1 MLYGKSPFLHE
12 NPNLMYGRIIE
23 GEPTFPKEFKY
34 SEEVI
39 DLIKKLLKKNGAE
52 RIGYDDEQEIFTH
65 PWFNDIDFAKL
76 IAKKLPAV
84 VIPCVEEST
93 TRTRKSLSHRPTDE
107 ELEEQAFED
116 ELDLSFEHE
125 NTPSKQKKIGVNDSL
140 DDFSYFE
147 EEGWVETAIDAHD
160 DENILEEFEDEK
172 RIQML
177 TNIEEYSELSGLD
190 EEEGGGKKE
199 KRDALNSPQGELART
214 VSTEDEK
221 ERLKRKGS
229 IDSQFSEKIKLNTPK
244 DSEKSEK
251 KSQDNSSNPVLKKA
265 DSSDTV
271 TDSKKNSS
279 SPSSCLLKK
288 DKDKPLC
295 MDPILP
301 ASPGQVH
308 TSG

>member
-12 NPNLMYGRIIE
+12 NPNLMYGRILE

-34 SEEVI
+34 SDDVI

-76 IAKKLPAV
+76 IAKKLPSV
-84 VIPCVEEST
+84 VIPCVEESIP
-93 TRTRKSLSHRPTDE
+93 RTRKSLSQRPTEE
-107 ELEEQAFED
+107 ELEEQAFEN

-125 NTPSKQKKIGVNDSL
+125 NTPSKQKKLGVNDSM

-160 DENILEEFEDEK
+160 DDHILEEFEDEK

-177 TNIEEYSELSGLD
+177 TNIEEYSELSGAD
-190 EEEGGGKKE
+190 EEEGVKKE
-199 KRDALNSPQGELART
+199 KRDALNSPQGELAKS
-214 VSTEDEK
+214 VSNEEEK
-221 ERLKRKGS
+221 EKIKRKAS
-229 IDSQFSEKIKLNTPK
+229 IDSQFGEKIKSTPK
-244 DSEKSEK
+244 DSDKAERKTIDS
-251 KSQDNSSNPVLKKA
+251 SSNPVLKKA
-265 DSSDTV
+265 DSSDTI

-279 SPSSCLLKK
+279 PSSALLKK
-288 DKDKPLC
+288 DKEKQIC
-295 MDPILP
+295 IDPMMP
-301 ASPGQVH
+301 ASPGQVR

>member
-12 NPNLMYGRIIE
+12 NPNLMYGRILE
-23 GEPTFPKEFKY
+23 GEPVFPKEFKY
-34 SEEVI
+34 SEDVI

-76 IAKKLPAV
+76 IAKKLTAV
-84 VIPCVEEST
+84 IIPCVEET
-93 TRTRKSLSHRPTDE
+93 TRTRRSLSQRPTEE
-107 ELEEQAFED
+107 ELEEQALED

-125 NTPSKQKKIGVNDSL
+125 NTPSKQKKPGVNDSL

-147 EEGWVETAIDAHD
+147 EEGWVETAIDAQD

-177 TNIEEYSELSGLD
+177 TNIEEYSELSAAD
-190 EEEGGGKKE
+190 EEEGGKKE

-221 ERLKRKGS
+221 EKIKRKGS
-229 IDSQFSEKIKLNTPK
+229 IDSQFGEKIKLNTPK
-244 DSEKSEK
+244 DCEKSDK
-251 KSQDNSSNPVLKKA
+251 KTLESPANPVLKKA
-265 DSSDTV
+265 DSSDTIS
-271 TDSKKNSS
+271 DIKKNSG
-279 SPSSCLLKK
+279 SPSSGLLKK
-288 DKDKPLC
+288 DKDKQLCIDPLVS
-295 MDPILP
+295 
-301 ASPGQVH
+301 ASPGSQNR
-308 TSG
+308 SLG